1 MSEQLFS
8 EAMSELSDKYITE
21 AIEYQYNKQSVKGR
35 GYSFLKRINT
45 VSKRIA
51 MVATIA
57 IFVMFSSAMSVSA
70 FREPFIEMIKTIF
83 SNHVELSFDGDTKDA
98 ITEVYGIGNIP
109 EGFELT
115 QESIS
120 DSAVF
125 KDYEDSNGNI
135 ISFSQMITTN
145 ETTVDVDNEQSKNYT
160 INVDGLEIFI
170 TEGIRDD
177 IKAAFWGANGY
188 SFNLTYI
195 GDIEVDELTEIIS
208 SICVVEHREPEE

>member
-45 VSKRIA
+45 APKRIA
-51 MVATIA
+51 TVAAIA
-57 IFVMFSSAMSVSA
+57 VFVMFSSAMSVSA
-70 FREPFIEMIKTIF
+70 FRETFIEMIQTIF
-83 SNHVELSFDGDTKDA
+83 SNHVEISFDGDKKDA
-98 ITEVYGIGNIP
+98 ITEVYGISNVP

-115 QESIS
+115 KETIN
-120 DSAVF
+120 DGAVF
-125 KDYEDSNGNI
+125 RDYEDSEGNI
-135 ISFSQMITTN
+135 ISFSQMITGN
-145 ETTVDVDNEQSKNYT
+145 DTTVDVDNEQSKNYT

-177 IKAAFWGANGY
+177 IKAAFWGEDGY

-195 GDIEVDELTEIIS
+195 GDIEVNELTEIIS

>member
-8 EAMSELSDKYITE
+8 EAMGELSDKYITE

-45 VSKRIA
+45 TPKRIA
-51 MVATIA
+51 TVAA
-57 IFVMFSSAMSVSA
+57 IVMFAMFSSAMSVSA

-83 SNHVELSFDGDTKDA
+83 SNNVELGFTGDTKDA
-98 ITEVYGIGNIP
+98 IKEVYGISNVP

-115 QESIS
+115 KKTIN
-120 DSAVF
+120 DGAVF
-125 KDYEDSNGNI
+125 MDYEDSEGNI
-135 ISFSQMITTN
+135 ISFSQMTTAN
-145 ETTVDVDNEQSKNYT
+145 DTTVNVDNEQSKNYT
-160 INVDGLEIFI
+160 VNVDGLEIFI

-177 IKAAFWGANGY
+177 IKAAFWAADGY

-208 SICVVEHREPEE
+208 SISVLEHREPEE

>member
-21 AIEYQYNKQSVKGR
+21 AIEYQYNEQSVKGR
-35 GYSFLKRINT
+35 SYLFIKRINT
-45 VSKRIA
+45 APKRIA
-51 MVATIA
+51 MVATVA
-57 IFVMFSSAMSVSA
+57 IFVMFSSTMSVSA

-83 SNHVELSFDGDTKDA
+83 SNHVELSFDGVTKDA

-115 QESIS
+115 KESIS
-120 DSAVF
+120 NSAVF
-125 KDYEDSNGNI
+125 RDYEDSKGNI

-145 ETTVDVDNEQSKNYT
+145 DTTVDVDNEQSKNYT
-160 INVDGLEIFI
+160 VTVDGIEIFI
-170 TEGIRDD
+170 TEGLRDD
-177 IKAAFWGANGY
+177 IKAAFWAEDGY

-195 GDIEVDELTEIIS
+195 GDIEVDELTEMIS

>member
-45 VSKRIA
+45 APKRIA
-51 MVATIA
+51 TVAAIA
-57 IFVMFSSAMSVSA
+57 VFVMFSSAMSVSA
-70 FREPFIEMIKTIF
+70 FREPFIEMIQTIF
-83 SNHVELSFDGDTKDA
+83 GNHVELSFDGDKKDA
-98 ITEVYGIGNIP
+98 ITEVYGIGYIP
-109 EGFELT
+109 EGFEPIK
-115 QESIS
+115 ESIS

-125 KDYEDSNGNI
+125 KDYEDSDGNI
-135 ISFSQMITTN
+135 ISFSQMITGN
-145 ETTVDVDNEQSKNYT
+145 DTTVDVDNEQSKNYT
-160 INVDGLEIFI
+160 INVDGVEIFI

-177 IKAAFWGANGY
+177 IKAAFWGVDGY

-195 GDIEVDELTEIIS
+195 GDIELDELTEVIS
-208 SICVVEHREPEE
+208 SVYVVELRELEE

>member
-21 AIEYQYNKQSVKGR
+21 AIEYQYNEQSAR
-35 GYSFLKRINT
+35 SRRYLFLKRINT
-45 VSKRIA
+45 APKRIA
-51 MVATIA
+51 TVAAIA
-57 IFVMFSSAMSVSA
+57 VFVMISSVMSVSA
-70 FREPFIEMIKTIF
+70 FREPFIEMIKTVF
-83 SNHVELSFDGDTKDA
+83 SNHVELSFDGVAKDE

-115 QESIS
+115 KESINN
-120 DSAVF
+120 SAVF
-125 KDYEDSNGNI
+125 RDYEDSKGNI

-145 ETTVDVDNEQSKNYT
+145 DTTVDVDNEHSKNYT
-160 INVDGLEIFI
+160 VNVEGLEIFI

-177 IKAAFWGANGY
+177 IKAAFWGADGY

-195 GDIEVDELTEIIS
+195 GDIETEKLTEIIS
-208 SICVVEHREPEE
+208 SIGVVEHREPEE

>member
-45 VSKRIA
+45 APKRIA
-51 MVATIA
+51 TVAAIAMVL
-57 IFVMFSSAMSVSA
+57 MFSSAMSVSA
-70 FREPFIEMIKTIF
+70 FREPFIEMIQTIF
-83 SNHVELSFDGDTKDA
+83 SNHVELSFDGDKKDA
-98 ITEVYGIGNIP
+98 ITEVYGIGYIP
-109 EGFELT
+109 EGFELIK
-115 QESIS
+115 ESIS

-125 KDYEDSNGNI
+125 KDYEDSEGNI
-135 ISFSQMITTN
+135 ISFSQMITGN
-145 ETTVDVDNEQSKNYT
+145 DTTVDVDNEQSNNYT
-160 INVDGLEIFI
+160 INVDGVEIFI

-177 IKAAFWGANGY
+177 IKAAFWGADGY

-208 SICVVEHREPEE
+208 SIYVVELREPEE